1 MDEGFSE
8 ISDLRRQAG
17 SSGFLLLA
25 RLYRLSRLYEL
36 ENAVECISN
45 DKDMYA
51 AAAEKDGQCAL
62 MLTHY
67 RPDKEKT
74 TKPVTLHIGGVSDGI
89 WQAEILDR
97 EHTMEKIS
105 VAVENGTLV
114 LDMPDDCVV
123 LLTR

>member
-1 MDEGFSE
+1 MWYTKE
-8 ISDLRRQAG
+8 Q
-17 SSGFLLLA
+17 
-25 RLYRLSRLYEL
+25 
-36 ENAVECISN
+36 NM
-45 DKDMYA
+45 K
-51 AAAEKDGQCAL
+51 AAAEKDEKYAL

-67 RPDKEKT
+67 RPDKEKV

-105 VAVENGTLV
+105 ITAENGTLV